1 MKVDI
6 EIPKDTQCITI
17 SIGNQSYYIPVKD
30 ANNTLLSIA
39 LKMKNDN

>member
-6 EIPKDTQCITI
+6 EIPKDTQYITI
-17 SIGNQSYYIPVKD
+17 SIGNQSYHIPIKD
-30 ANNTLLSIA
+30 VNSNLLSIT